1 MVPEQ
6 PETRKVNMPT
16 MMRETV
22 FAAAGANPNAYNGSI
37 FETARRRQVLS
48 MACVQSVT
56 ANFAGINVG
65 PDVVAE
71 EFAPPVLA
79 SYPIIPD
86 SFYFTDI
93 AEQGDRIV
101 NFLRATVAVT
111 FRSICV
117 IADA

>member
-1 MVPEQ
+1 
-6 PETRKVNMPT
+6 MPT

-22 FAAAGANPNAYNGSI
+22 FAAAGSNPNAFNGSI
-37 FETARRRQVLS
+37 FETARRRQALS
-48 MACVQSVT
+48 MAVVQSVT
-56 ANFAGINVG
+56 ANFGGINVG

-79 SYPIIPD
+79 SYPLIPD
-86 SFYFTDI
+86 MFYFTDV
-93 AEQGDRIV
+93 AEIGDRIV

-117 IADA
+117 IADI